1 MGRQTDLAPPV
12 IPGLHYVRSLGSG
25 GFADILLYEQDFPR
39 RRVAVKV
46 MHTAVN
52 DPTQVALF
60 EREADALAAVSAHPS
75 ILSIFSASIS
85 ADGRPYLVLEY
96 CPDSL
101 QSSFRT
107 HPMDVARALD
117 LGVRVAS
124 ALESCH
130 RSGILHRDIKP
141 SNLLINEF
149 GNVVLA
155 DFGIVGSVDPTD
167 AEEYFALSVP
177 WSAPEVV
184 DELSSGSVASEVWSL
199 SATLYALLAGRGPF
213 ERPGPGQNNDDKISG
228 RIRKAKYTPV
238 GRMDVPPQ
246 LEHVLEQGMS
256 KNPAK
261 RQESAI
267 SFAQQLRAVQQYL
280 GLAPTDLE
288 IAEAPAQYLL
298 PEQVTFGAAPGDSL
312 PPSPHVNFGARSRG
326 PIRSKVEVDSKR
338 RRIQEQRRPHTISSS
353 RGSRTTSSGIPQP
366 EARGLSVGAVVG
378 IVAAVAA
385 VTAIVVVVLMTW
397 MGG

>member
-46 MHTAVN
+46 MHTAAN
-52 DPTQVALF
+52 DPAQVTLF
-60 EREADALAAVSAHPS
+60 EREADALAKVSAHPS
-75 ILSIFSASIS
+75 ILSIFSASVS

-101 QSSFRT
+101 RSSFRT
-107 HPMDVARALD
+107 QPMDVPQVLD
-117 LGVRVAS
+117 LGVRLAS

-155 DFGIVGSVDPTD
+155 DFGIAVSVGGSGTED
-167 AEEYFALSVP
+167 YFALSVP

-184 DELSSGSVASEVWSL
+184 DELSTGTVASEVWSL
-199 SATLYALLAGRGPF
+199 SATIYALLAGRGPF
-213 ERPGPGQNNDDKISG
+213 ERPGSGQNSDDKISD
-228 RIRKAKYTPV
+228 RIRRAKYTPI
-238 GRMDVPPQ
+238 GRMDVPIQ
-246 LEHVLEQGMS
+246 LEHILEQGMS
-256 KNPAK
+256 KFPAK
-261 RQESAI
+261 RQDSALT
-267 SFAQQLRAVQQYL
+267 FAQQLRSIQQYL

-288 IAEAPAQYLL
+288 IAEVPAHY
-298 PEQVTFGAAPGDSL
+298 L
-312 PPSPHVNFGARSRG
+312 PPEGDVAQAGTEFGFAPPPPGSVGTSRG
-326 PIRSKVEVDSKR
+326 PVRSKVEVTSQR
-338 RRIQEQRRPHTISSS
+338 RRIQEQRRGHTELATS
-353 RGSRTTSSGIPQP
+353 GSRTLSSGIPQP
-366 EARGLSVGAVVG
+366 ESKGISMRTVVGAG
-378 IVAAVAA
+378 IAVAV
-385 VTAIVVVVLMTW
+385 VTTIIVIALMTW
-397 MGG
+397 LGG